1 MSPRHHPSPRFS
13 VIVPVLGE
21 ARRINGVI
29 DNIHAAGYGTPLQ
42 IVVVDGDPAGGTIR
56 AIHRDGVMGLTAP
69 PGRGSQQNAGAAAAR
84 GEYLLFLHADTRLP
98 AGAFAEA
105 ARLLETRAELAAFS
119 LAIRSESRLL
129 RAIAAAAT
137 WRSRLFSLPY
147 GDQALCLRRDLFAAM
162 GGFCDIPVMEDVELV
177 RCLRRAG
184 GRVAVSPLRVTTS
197 ARRWLAEGPL
207 FATARNLAL
216 LAGYS
221 LGVAPARLAR
231 FYPPR
236 PIPPSEGSGPAGGN

>member
-1 MSPRHHPSPRFS
+1 MSPRHHLGPLFS

-21 ARRINGVI
+21 TRRINGVI
-29 DNIHAAGYGTPLQ
+29 DNIHAAGYGTPLE
-42 IVVVDGDPAGGTIR
+42 IVVVDGDPAGGTLR
-56 AIHRDGVMGLTAP
+56 AIDRPGATGLTAP
-69 PGRGSQQNAGAAAAR
+69 PGRGSQQNAGAAVAR

-105 ARLLETRAELAAFS
+105 ARLLETQAELAAFS
-119 LAIRSESRLL
+119 LAIRSKQWFL

-137 WRSRLFSLPY
+137 WRSKLFSLPY

-184 GRVAVSPLRVTTS
+184 GRVAVSRLRVTTS
-197 ARRWLAEGPL
+197 ARRWQAEGVL

-216 LAGYS
+216 LAGYT

-236 PIPPSEGSGPAGGN
+236 PIPPANDPGPASGS